1 MNFSD
6 FTKASQQ
13 FNQFSPEMKEQM
25 MKMAKERV
33 KEKMKKWLATPAFVV
48 IGITLGA
55 VIGALTACFGDI
67 SDRLS
72 AIRDANPLYIIPALA
87 LGGAAIAFAYKKWGR
102 WTERGMDQVFT
113 VGLNK
118 ETNFPLVSIPMA
130 AVNTWIT
137 QLFGGSAGREGAA
150 MQIGSALSYNISK
163 KLPFENA
170 AHIMLVTGMAAGFAG
185 IFQAPMAATAFALEV
200 LLVGHLELSAL
211 LPAAAAAFTACK
223 VSSMLGFH
231 KFSVDLNSIL
241 DASGFSASVFTN
253 EGTLDGKF
261 LVKLALM
268 GILFGVV
275 GGGFAKLLGLSQNYF
290 AKKFPNTIKRIAIMG
305 AGLSVLLLVF
315 FQGRYAGLGTNLLD
329 MCFGVAGNA
338 DVIGDA
344 ANVMG
349 NAAGDA
355 VNAVGTAAE
364 NVIGTA
370 AGDAANV
377 VGTAAGIGNADLI
390 GEAAGI
396 HGYDWIIKFAVTILT
411 LSAGFIGGVI
421 TPLFAIGATFG
432 IFVAGMFG
440 VPLPLAAALGFA
452 AVFASASNT
461 LWAPILIA
469 GEIFGFDCLPAFFIV
484 CTMAY
489 MCNGGQSIYKQKK
502 IRIKI

>member
-6 FTKASQQ
+6 FSKASQQ

-25 MKMAKERV
+25 MKMAKARV
-33 KEKMKKWLATPAFVV
+33 KEKLLKWFATPTFVLL
-48 IGITLGA
+48 GIILGA

-72 AIRDANPLYIIPALA
+72 AIRDANPLYFIPALA
-87 LGGAAIAFAYKKWGR
+87 IGGAAIVFAYKKWGR
-102 WTERGMDQVFT
+102 WTERGMDQVFA

-118 ETNFPLVSIPMA
+118 ESDFPLVSIPMA
-130 AVNTWIT
+130 AVSTWLT

-170 AHIMLVTGMAAGFAG
+170 AHVMLVTGLAAGFAG

-200 LLVGHLELSAL
+200 LLVGHLELGAL

-231 KFSVDLNSIL
+231 KFSVDLSSLL
-241 DASGFSASVFTN
+241 DASGFSASIFTN
-253 EGTLDGKF
+253 EGALDGKF

-268 GILFGVV
+268 GVLFGVV
-275 GGGFAKLLGLSQNYF
+275 GGGFAKLLGLSQNFF
-290 AKKFPNTIKRIAIMG
+290 AKKFPNNIKRIAIMG
-305 AGLSVLLLVF
+305 VGTSALLLVF

-329 MCFGVAGNA
+329 LSFGV
-338 DVIGDA
+338 
-344 ANVMG
+344 
-349 NAAGDA
+349 NAAGIA
-355 VNAVGTAAE
+355 
-364 NVIGTA
+364 
-370 AGDAANV
+370 
-377 VGTAAGIGNADLI
+377 
-390 GEAAGI
+390 
-396 HGYDWIIKFAVTILT
+396 GYDWILKFALTILT
-411 LSAGFIGGVI
+411 LSAGFIGGAV
-421 TPLFAIGATFG
+421 TPLFAIGASFG
-432 IFVAGMFG
+432 IFIASIFGMPVA
-440 VPLPLAAALGFA
+440 LAAALGFA

-469 GEIFGFDCLPAFFIV
+469 GEIFGFNCLPAFFIV
-484 CTMAY
+484 CTVAY
-489 MCNGGQSIYKQKK
+489 ICNGGQSIYKQKK

>member
-6 FTKASQQ
+6 FSKASQQ

-25 MKMAKERV
+25 MKMAKERI
-33 KEKMKKWLATPAFVV
+33 KEKMKKWLATPTFVA

-55 VIGALTACFGDI
+55 IIGALTACFGDI

-72 AIRDANPLYIIPALA
+72 AIRDANPLYFIPALA
-87 LGGAAIAFAYKKWGR
+87 IGGAAIAFAYKKWGR
-102 WTERGMDQVFT
+102 WTERGMDQVFA

-118 ETNFPLVSIPMA
+118 ETNFPLVAIPMA
-130 AVNTWIT
+130 AVSTWIT

-170 AHIMLVTGMAAGFAG
+170 AHIMLVTGLAAGFAG

-200 LLVGHLELSAL
+200 LLVGHLELGAL

-231 KFSVDLNSIL
+231 KFSVDLSSLL
-241 DASGFSASVFTN
+241 DASGFSASIFTN
-253 EGTLDGKF
+253 EGSLDGNL

-268 GILFGVV
+268 GFLFGVV
-275 GGGFAKLLGLSQNYF
+275 GGGFAKLLGLSQDFF

-329 MCFGVAGNA
+329 MCFAS
-338 DVIGDA
+338 
-344 ANVMG
+344 AN
-349 NAAGDA
+349 
-355 VNAVGTAAE
+355 
-364 NVIGTA
+364 A
-370 AGDAANV
+370 AGDAANA
-377 VGTAAGIGNADLI
+377 VGTADLI
-390 GEAAGI
+390 GNVA
-396 HGYDWIIKFAVTILT
+396 GYDWILKFALTILT
-411 LSAGFIGGVI
+411 LSAGFIGGVV

-432 IFVAGMFG
+432 IFIASMFG
-440 VPLPLAAALGFA
+440 IPVALAAALGFA

-469 GEIFGFDCLPAFFIV
+469 GEIFGFNCLPAFFIV
-484 CTMAY
+484 CTVAY
-489 MCNGGQSIYKQKK
+489 ICNGGQSIYKQKK

>member
-6 FTKASQQ
+6 FSKASQQ

-25 MKMAKERV
+25 MKMAKARV
-33 KEKMKKWLATPAFVV
+33 KEKLLKWFATPTFVLL
-48 IGITLGA
+48 GIILGA

-72 AIRDANPLYIIPALA
+72 AIRDANPLYFIPALA
-87 LGGAAIAFAYKKWGR
+87 IGGAAIVFAYKKWGR
-102 WTERGMDQVFT
+102 WTERGMDQVFA

-118 ETNFPLVSIPMA
+118 ESDFPLVSIPMA
-130 AVNTWIT
+130 AVSTWIT

-170 AHIMLVTGMAAGFAG
+170 AHVMLVTGLAAGFAG

-200 LLVGHLELSAL
+200 LLVGHLELGAL

-231 KFSVDLNSIL
+231 KFSVDLSSLL
-241 DASGFSASVFTN
+241 DASGFSASIFTN
-253 EGTLDGKF
+253 EGALDGKF
-261 LVKLALM
+261 LVKLAVM
-268 GILFGVV
+268 GVLFGIV
-275 GGGFAKLLGLSQNYF
+275 GGGFAKLLGLSQNFF
-290 AKKFPNTIKRIAIMG
+290 AKKFPNSIKRIAIMG
-305 AGLSVLLLVF
+305 VGISALLLVF

-329 MCFGVAGNA
+329 MCFGIA
-338 DVIGDA
+338 
-344 ANVMG
+344 
-349 NAAGDA
+349 
-355 VNAVGTAAE
+355 
-364 NVIGTA
+364 
-370 AGDAANV
+370 
-377 VGTAAGIGNADLI
+377 GNADLI
-390 GEAAGI
+390 GNVA
-396 HGYDWIIKFAVTILT
+396 GYDWILKFALTILT
-411 LSAGFIGGVI
+411 LSAGFIGGVV

-432 IFVAGMFG
+432 IFIASMFG
-440 VPLPLAAALGFA
+440 MPIALAAALGFA

-469 GEIFGFDCLPAFFIV
+469 GEIFGFNCLPAFFIV
-484 CTMAY
+484 CTVAY
-489 MCNGGQSIYKQKK
+489 ICNGGQSIYKQKK

>member
-6 FTKASQQ
+6 FSKASQQ

-25 MKMAKERV
+25 MKMAKARV
-33 KEKMKKWLATPAFVV
+33 KEKLLKWLATPTFVLL
-48 IGITLGA
+48 GIVLGA

-72 AIRDANPLYIIPALA
+72 AIRDANPLYFIPALA
-87 LGGAAIAFAYKKWGR
+87 LGGAAIAFAYKKWGK
-102 WTERGMDQVFT
+102 WTERGMDQVFA

-118 ETNFPLVSIPMA
+118 ESDFPLVSIPMA
-130 AVNTWIT
+130 AVSTWLT

-150 MQIGSALSYNISK
+150 MQISSALSYNISK

-170 AHIMLVTGMAAGFAG
+170 AHIMLVTGLAAGFAG

-231 KFSVDLNSIL
+231 KFSVDLSPLL
-241 DASGFSASVFTN
+241 DASGFSASIFTN
-253 EGTLDGKF
+253 EGTLDGK
-261 LVKLALM
+261 LLLKLALM

-275 GGGFAKLLGLSQNYF
+275 GGGFAKLLGLSQNFF
-290 AKKFPNTIKRIAIMG
+290 AKKFPNNIKRIAIMG
-305 AGLSVLLLVF
+305 AGISVLLLVF

-338 DVIGDA
+338 
-344 ANVMG
+344 
-349 NAAGDA
+349 
-355 VNAVGTAAE
+355 
-364 NVIGTA
+364 
-370 AGDAANV
+370 
-377 VGTAAGIGNADLI
+377 VGTAAGIENANLI

-396 HGYDWIIKFAVTILT
+396 HGYDWIIKFALTILT
-411 LSAGFIGGVI
+411 LSAGFIGGVV

-432 IFVAGMFG
+432 IFVAGLFG

-469 GEIFGFDCLPAFFIV
+469 GEIFGFNCLPAFFIV

>member
-6 FTKASQQ
+6 FSKASQQ

-25 MKMAKERV
+25 MKMAKERI
-33 KEKMKKWLATPAFVV
+33 KEKMKKWLATPTFVA

-55 VIGALTACFGDI
+55 IIGALTACFGDI

-87 LGGAAIAFAYKKWGR
+87 IGGAAIAFAYKKWGR
-102 WTERGMDQVFT
+102 WTERGMDQVFA

-118 ETNFPLVSIPMA
+118 ETNFPLVAIPMA
-130 AVNTWIT
+130 AVSTWIT

-170 AHIMLVTGMAAGFAG
+170 AHIMLVTGLAAGFAG

-231 KFSVDLNSIL
+231 KFSVDLSSIL
-241 DASGFSASVFTN
+241 DASGFSASIFTN
-253 EGTLDGKF
+253 EGALDGNL

-268 GILFGVV
+268 GVLFGIV
-275 GGGFAKLLGLSQNYF
+275 GGGFAKLLGLSQNFF
-290 AKKFPNTIKRIAIMG
+290 AKKFPNNIKRIAIMG
-305 AGLSVLLLVF
+305 VGLSALLLVF

-338 DVIGDA
+338 VNA
-344 ANVMG
+344 V
-349 NAAGDA
+349 NAAG
-355 VNAVGTAAE
+355 TAA
-364 NVIGTA
+364 
-370 AGDAANV
+370 
-377 VGTAAGIGNADLI
+377 GNADLI
-390 GEAAGI
+390 GNVA
-396 HGYDWIIKFAVTILT
+396 GYDWILKFAITILT
-411 LSAGFIGGVI
+411 LSAGFIGGVV

-432 IFVAGMFG
+432 IFIASMFG
-440 VPLPLAAALGFA
+440 MPVALAAALGFA

-484 CTMAY
+484 CTVAY
-489 MCNGGQSIYKQKK
+489 ICNGGQSIYKQKK

>member
-6 FTKASQQ
+6 FSKASQQ

-25 MKMAKERV
+25 MKMAKARI
-33 KEKMKKWLATPAFVV
+33 KEKITKWLATPTFVV

-72 AIRDANPLYIIPALA
+72 ALRDTNPLYFIPALA

-102 WTERGMDQVFT
+102 WTERGMNQVFA

-118 ETNFPLVSIPMA
+118 ETDFPLVAIPMA
-130 AVNTWIT
+130 AVSTWIT

-241 DASGFSASVFTN
+241 DASGFSASIFTN
-253 EGTLDGKF
+253 EGSLDGK
-261 LVKLALM
+261 LLLKLALM

-275 GGGFAKLLGLSQNYF
+275 GGGFAKLLGLSQNFF

-315 FQGRYAGLGTNLLD
+315 FQGRYAGFGTNLLD
-329 MCFGVAGNA
+329 MCFGVAGNVAGNA
-338 DVIGDA
+338 DLIGNVAGDA
-344 ANVMG
+344 ANAVG
-349 NAAGDA
+349 TAAGDA

-364 NVIGTA
+364 NVIGT
-370 AGDAANV
+370 
-377 VGTAAGIGNADLI
+377 
-390 GEAAGI
+390 AAGI

-411 LSAGFIGGVI
+411 LSAGFIGGVV

-469 GEIFGFDCLPAFFIV
+469 GEIFGFNCLPAFFIV

>member
-6 FTKASQQ
+6 FSKASQQ

-25 MKMAKERV
+25 MKMAKARV
-33 KEKMKKWLATPAFVV
+33 KEKLLKWFATPTFVLL
-48 IGITLGA
+48 GIILGA

-67 SDRLS
+67 SDRFS
-72 AIRDANPLYIIPALA
+72 AIRDANPLYFIPALA
-87 LGGAAIAFAYKKWGR
+87 IGGAAIVFAYKKWGR
-102 WTERGMDQVFT
+102 WTERGMDQVFA

-118 ETNFPLVSIPMA
+118 ESDFPLVSIPMA
-130 AVNTWIT
+130 AVSTWLT

-170 AHIMLVTGMAAGFAG
+170 AHVMLVTGLAAGFAG

-200 LLVGHLELSAL
+200 LLVGHLELGAL

-231 KFSVDLNSIL
+231 KFSVDLNSVL
-241 DASGFSASVFTN
+241 DASGFSANIFTN
-253 EGTLDGKF
+253 EGALDGKF

-268 GILFGVV
+268 GLLFGIV
-275 GGGFAKLLGLSQNYF
+275 GGGFAKLLGLSQNFF
-290 AKKFPNTIKRIAIMG
+290 AKKFPNNIKRIAIMG
-305 AGLSVLLLVF
+305 VGISALLLVF

-329 MCFGVAGNA
+329 LSFG
-338 DVIGDA
+338 I
-344 ANVMG
+344 
-349 NAAGDA
+349 NAAGIA
-355 VNAVGTAAE
+355 
-364 NVIGTA
+364 
-370 AGDAANV
+370 
-377 VGTAAGIGNADLI
+377 
-390 GEAAGI
+390 
-396 HGYDWIIKFAVTILT
+396 GYDWILKFALTILT
-411 LSAGFIGGVI
+411 LSAGFIGGVV

-432 IFVAGMFG
+432 VFVAGMFG
-440 VPLPLAAALGFA
+440 MPAALAAALGFA

-469 GEIFGFDCLPAFFIV
+469 GEIFGFNCLPAFFIV
-484 CTMAY
+484 CTVAY
-489 MCNGGQSIYKQKK
+489 ICNGGQSIYKQKK

>member
-6 FTKASQQ
+6 FSKASQQ

-25 MKMAKERV
+25 MKMAKERI
-33 KEKMKKWLATPAFVV
+33 KEKMKKWLATPTFVA

-55 VIGALTACFGDI
+55 IIGALTACFGDI

-72 AIRDANPLYIIPALA
+72 ALRDTNPLYFIPALA

-102 WTERGMDQVFT
+102 WTERGMDQVFA

-118 ETNFPLVSIPMA
+118 ESDFPLVSIPMA
-130 AVNTWIT
+130 AVSTWLT
-137 QLFGGSAGREGAA
+137 QFFGGSAGREGAA

-170 AHIMLVTGMAAGFAG
+170 AHIMLVTGLAAGFAG

-200 LLVGHLELSAL
+200 LLVGHLELGAL
-211 LPAAAAAFTACK
+211 LPVAAAAFTACK

-231 KFSVDLNSIL
+231 KFSVDLNSLL
-241 DASGFSASVFTN
+241 DASGFSASIFTN
-253 EGTLDGKF
+253 EGALDGNL

-268 GILFGVV
+268 GFLFGVV
-275 GGGFAKLLGLSQNYF
+275 GGGFAKLLGLSQDFF

-329 MCFGVAGNA
+329 MCFAS
-338 DVIGDA
+338 
-344 ANVMG
+344 AN
-349 NAAGDA
+349 
-355 VNAVGTAAE
+355 
-364 NVIGTA
+364 A
-370 AGDAANV
+370 AGDAANA
-377 VGTAAGIGNADLI
+377 VGTADLI
-390 GEAAGI
+390 GNVA
-396 HGYDWIIKFAVTILT
+396 GYDWILKFALTILT
-411 LSAGFIGGVI
+411 LSAGFIGGVV

-432 IFVAGMFG
+432 IFIASMFG
-440 VPLPLAAALGFA
+440 IPVALAAALGFA

-469 GEIFGFDCLPAFFIV
+469 GEIFGFNCLPAFFIV
-484 CTMAY
+484 CTVAY
-489 MCNGGQSIYKQKK
+489 ICNGGQSIYKQKK

>member
-6 FTKASQQ
+6 FSKASQQ

-25 MKMAKERV
+25 MKMAKERI

-87 LGGAAIAFAYKKWGR
+87 IGGAAIAFAYKKWGR
-102 WTERGMDQVFT
+102 WTERGMDQVFA

-118 ETNFPLVSIPMA
+118 ESDFPLVAIPMA
-130 AVNTWIT
+130 AVSTWLT

-170 AHIMLVTGMAAGFAG
+170 AHIMLVTGLAAGFAG

-231 KFSVDLNSIL
+231 KFSVDLSSLL
-241 DASGFSASVFTN
+241 DASGFSASIFTN
-253 EGTLDGKF
+253 EGSLDGNL

-268 GILFGVV
+268 GVLFGIV
-275 GGGFAKLLGLSQNYF
+275 GGGFAKLLGLSQNFF
-290 AKKFPNTIKRIAIMG
+290 AKKFPNNIKRIAIIG
-305 AGLSVLLLVF
+305 VGLSALLLVF

-329 MCFGVAGNA
+329 MCFGIAGNA
-338 DVIGDA
+338 A
-344 ANVMG
+344 
-349 NAAGDA
+349 
-355 VNAVGTAAE
+355 
-364 NVIGTA
+364 
-370 AGDAANV
+370 
-377 VGTAAGIGNADLI
+377 GNADLI
-390 GEAAGI
+390 GDAANAAGTADAVGTAAGI
-396 HGYDWIIKFAVTILT
+396 HGYDWILKFALTILT
-411 LSAGFIGGVI
+411 LSAGFIGGVV

-432 IFVAGMFG
+432 IFIASMFG
-440 VPLPLAAALGFA
+440 MPVTLAAALGFA

-469 GEIFGFDCLPAFFIV
+469 GEIFGFNCLPAFFIV
-484 CTMAY
+484 CTVAY
-489 MCNGGQSIYKQKK
+489 ICNGGQSIYKQKK

>member
-6 FTKASQQ
+6 FSKASQQ

-25 MKMAKERV
+25 MKIAKERV
-33 KEKMKKWLATPAFVV
+33 KEKMLKWFATPTFVV
-48 IGITLGA
+48 IGITLGTI
-55 VIGALTACFGDI
+55 IGALTACFGDI

-72 AIRDANPLYIIPALA
+72 ALRDTNPLYFIPALA
-87 LGGAAIAFAYKKWGR
+87 LGGAAIAFAYKKWGK
-102 WTERGMDQVFT
+102 WTERGMDQVFA

-118 ETNFPLVSIPMA
+118 ESDFPLVAIPMA
-130 AVNTWIT
+130 AVSTWIT

-231 KFSVDLNSIL
+231 KFSVDLNSVL
-241 DASGFSASVFTN
+241 DASGFSASIFTN
-253 EGTLDGKF
+253 EGTLDGK
-261 LVKLALM
+261 LLLKLALM
-268 GILFGVV
+268 GILFGFV
-275 GGGFAKLLGLSQNYF
+275 GGGFAKLLGLSQNFF

-305 AGLSVLLLVF
+305 AGISVLLLVF

-329 MCFGVAGNA
+329 MCFGIN
-338 DVIGDA
+338 
-344 ANVMG
+344 
-349 NAAGDA
+349 
-355 VNAVGTAAE
+355 
-364 NVIGTA
+364 A

-377 VGTAAGIGNADLI
+377 VGT
-390 GEAAGI
+390 AAGI

-411 LSAGFIGGVI
+411 LSAGFIGGVV

-469 GEIFGFDCLPAFFIV
+469 GEIFGFNCLPAFFIV
-484 CTMAY
+484 CTVAY
-489 MCNGGQSIYKQKK
+489 ICNGGQSIYKQKK

>member
-6 FTKASQQ
+6 FSKASQQ

-25 MKMAKERV
+25 MKMAKARV
-33 KEKMKKWLATPAFVV
+33 KEKLLKWFATPTFVLL
-48 IGITLGA
+48 GIVLGA

-67 SDRLS
+67 SDKLS
-72 AIRDANPLYIIPALA
+72 AIRDANPLYFIPALTI
-87 LGGAAIAFAYKKWGR
+87 GGAAIVFAYKKWGR
-102 WTERGMDQVFT
+102 WTERGMDQVFA

-118 ETNFPLVSIPMA
+118 ESDFPLVSIPMA
-130 AVNTWIT
+130 AVSTWLT

-170 AHIMLVTGMAAGFAG
+170 AHIMLVTGLAAGFAG

-200 LLVGHLELSAL
+200 LLVGHLELGAL

-231 KFSVDLNSIL
+231 KFSVDLNSLL
-241 DASGFSASVFTN
+241 DASGFSANVFTN
-253 EGTLDGKF
+253 EGALDGKF

-268 GILFGVV
+268 GVLFGII
-275 GGGFAKLLGLSQNYF
+275 GGGFAKLLGLSQNFF
-290 AKKFPNTIKRIAIMG
+290 AKKFPNNIKRIAIMG
-305 AGLSVLLLVF
+305 VGLSALLLVF

-329 MCFGVAGNA
+329 MCFGINA
-338 DVIGDA
+338 D
-344 ANVMG
+344 
-349 NAAGDA
+349 
-355 VNAVGTAAE
+355 AVGTAASIA
-364 NVIGTA
+364 NASA
-370 AGDAANV
+370 AG
-377 VGTAAGIGNADLI
+377 TADLI
-390 GEAAGI
+390 GNVA
-396 HGYDWIIKFAVTILT
+396 GYDWILKFAHTILT
-411 LSAGFIGGVI
+411 LSAGFIGGVV

-432 IFVAGMFG
+432 IFIASMFG
-440 VPLPLAAALGFA
+440 MPVALAAALGFA

-469 GEIFGFDCLPAFFIV
+469 GEIFGFNCLPAFFIV
-484 CTMAY
+484 CTVAY
-489 MCNGGQSIYKQKK
+489 ICNGGQSIYKQKK

>member
-6 FTKASQQ
+6 FSKASQQ

-25 MKMAKERV
+25 MKMAKARV
-33 KEKMKKWLATPAFVV
+33 KEKFLKWFATPTFVLL
-48 IGITLGA
+48 GIILGA

-72 AIRDANPLYIIPALA
+72 AIRDANPLYFIPALA
-87 LGGAAIAFAYKKWGR
+87 IGGAAIVFAYKKWGR
-102 WTERGMDQVFT
+102 WTERGMDQVFA

-118 ETNFPLVSIPMA
+118 ESDFPLVSIPMA
-130 AVNTWIT
+130 AVSTWLT

-163 KLPFENA
+163 KLPFENT
-170 AHIMLVTGMAAGFAG
+170 AHVMLVTGLAAGFAG

-200 LLVGHLELSAL
+200 LLVGHLELGAL

-231 KFSVDLNSIL
+231 KFSVDLSSLL
-241 DASGFSASVFTN
+241 DASGFSASIFTN
-253 EGTLDGKF
+253 EGALDGKF

-268 GILFGVV
+268 GVLFGIV
-275 GGGFAKLLGLSQNYF
+275 GGGFAKLLGLSQNFF
-290 AKKFPNTIKRIAIMG
+290 AKKFPNNIKRIAIMG
-305 AGLSVLLLVF
+305 VGISVLLLVF

-329 MCFGVAGNA
+329 MCFASA
-338 DVIGDA
+338 
-344 ANVMG
+344 

-355 VNAVGTAAE
+355 ANAVGTAAS
-364 NVIGTA
+364 I
-370 AGDAANV
+370 ANASA
-377 VGTAAGIGNADLI
+377 TGIA
-390 GEAAGI
+390 
-396 HGYDWIIKFAVTILT
+396 GYDWILKFTLTILT
-411 LSAGFIGGVI
+411 LSAGFVGGVV

-432 IFVAGMFG
+432 IFIASMFG
-440 VPLPLAAALGFA
+440 MPVALAAALGFA

-469 GEIFGFDCLPAFFIV
+469 GEIFGFNCLPAFFIV
-484 CTMAY
+484 CTVAY
-489 MCNGGQSIYKQKK
+489 ICNGGQSIYKQKK